1 MGDRAWLG
9 ARPDVLQLRNMTYDK
24 GRIRD
29 QLEKRLESLTDTNLG
44 FLSEV
49 HLDSTEEPQR
59 ACTSAEQQKASESR
73 PQGTRRKTEAR
84 STSLPTT
91 CYCLSQEP
99 GITLREVNVF
109 PTELLLSH

>member
-1 MGDRAWLG
+1 
-9 ARPDVLQLRNMTYDK
+9 MTY
-24 GRIRD
+24 GEGWRIRD
-29 QLEKRLESLTDTNLG
+29 QVEKRLESLTETNFN
-44 FLSEV
+44 FLTELTEV
-49 HLDSTEEPQR
+49 HLDSSEEPQR

-99 GITLREVNVF
+99 RITLREVNVF